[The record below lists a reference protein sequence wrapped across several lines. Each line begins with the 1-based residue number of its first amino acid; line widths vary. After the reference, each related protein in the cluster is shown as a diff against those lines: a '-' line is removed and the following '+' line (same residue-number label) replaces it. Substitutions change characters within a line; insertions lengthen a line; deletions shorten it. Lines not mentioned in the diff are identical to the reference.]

1 MKTRLVTLTM
11 FTFFFMIFSSAEIV
25 NFLPAVVKGQLL
37 DSQTGK
43 PVHGAHVFIVRGEE
57 EVFSSAKGDFHF
69 KTWNVFPLTVTVEHK
84 LYKSVNLRVTSE
96 TDQLTVKLTPIK

>member
-1 MKTRLVTLTM
+1 MKIRFVTLTL

-25 NFLPAVVKGQLL
+25 NFLPAVIKGQVI

-43 PVHGAHVFIVRGEE
+43 PVQAAHVFIVRGEE

-84 LYKSVNLRVTSE
+84 LYKTVKLQITSE
-96 TDQLTVKLTPIK
+96 TDPLTVTLTPLN